1 MHDAGVPLEDAHSC
15 LHEVPEQ
22 EFGHIFFK
30 EYVGDSLDYPAY
42 VHPAPGRLLEGVQR
56 GFWRG
61 SVGGVYP
68 EIPLCMADRPFKEVP
83 HGEFL
88 VYGGVVDHL
97 NGFSPVLDEAGD
109 IVFQGLQVKVIC
121 YVERLCL
128 RVQAQL
134 VLHVHRCYV
143 LNCRAGNPYIG
154 IPPGGEILVL
164 DVAAAKV
171 CRCAVCHE
179 DLAVVTVSPGR
190 WHKAIYEPHGL
201 VEAVEEHSG
210 FRETLQG
217 LVILRGFGGLIHH
230 HPHVQALE
238 GFVPQDIQHN
248 CSGGIGTN
256 PVIIHID
263 GLGSR
268 LEVLKHQLE
277 LVVSVR
283 DEPYGVPR
291 AWRNAG
297 IFLHQSSKLLVLRLH
312 AGVQGAV
319 RHLRDVGSVQRRPI
333 AAAGKH

>member
-1 MHDAGVPLEDAHSC
+1 M
-15 LHEVPEQ
+15 
-22 EFGHIFFK
+22 
-30 EYVGDSLDYPAY
+30 
-42 VHPAPGRLLEGVQR
+42 
-56 GFWRG
+56 
-61 SVGGVYP
+61 
-68 EIPLCMADRPFKEVP
+68 
-83 HGEFL
+83 
-88 VYGGVVDHL
+88 
-97 NGFSPVLDEAGD
+97 LDEAGD
-109 IVFQGLQVKVIC
+109 IVFQGFLLQVTG
-121 YVERLCL
+121 YVERCCL

-179 DLAVVTVSPGR
+179 DLAVVTVSSGR

-256 PVIIHID
+256 PIIIHID
-263 GLGSR
+263 GLGSC

-283 DEPYGVPR
+283 DEPNGVSR
-291 AWRNAG
+291 AWGDAG
-297 IFLHQSSKLLVLRLH
+297 ILFHQGRKLLVLRLH
-312 AGVQGAV
+312 ARVQRAV
-319 RHLRDVGSVQRRPI
+319 RHLRDVGGVQRRPV
-333 AAAGKH
+333 AAARKH